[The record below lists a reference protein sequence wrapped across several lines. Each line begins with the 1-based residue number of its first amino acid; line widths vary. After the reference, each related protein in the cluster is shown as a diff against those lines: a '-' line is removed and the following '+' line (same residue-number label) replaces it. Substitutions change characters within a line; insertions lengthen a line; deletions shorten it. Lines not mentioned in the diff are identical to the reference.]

1 MCFNA
6 TSRRR
11 LESAAPGDPMKLSP
25 LLAVL
30 ATGTLL
36 AQRPPLPGIPVM
48 PVTDHPALAA
58 QPLMQPKPTNKPSTP
73 PAPPEGA
80 TPEPTPIDPDT
91 FGPQIAGKGLAD
103 AIANALALPWHT
115 KLATAQAE
123 AATTGK
129 PILWL
134 QALGTLD
141 GRASSALQSLR
152 GTTFGNAHVLAE
164 LREHFVV
171 GRADLERAPH
181 VGLSLG
187 YEADQ
192 TAMGTTNG
200 AGGRN
205 VQILVLAADGTLV
218 HALPGYWHAL
228 DLLPELDLAR
238 QLHSLYGSTAHTR
251 EQKEAMARVL
261 QKGFARNAHSG
272 LQNRTRWRDVDAAI
286 ERERGRAEP
295 RDTCQVDAKG
305 KPVVDAKGILQLK
318 PLLQVVHE
326 RLAARPFV
334 ALASFDMEAFVD
346 YGTPL
351 HDDNAAVEA
360 GQPFPGAVQNQQR
373 RERERKAG
381 KKP

>member
-1 MCFNA
+1 
-6 TSRRR
+6 
-11 LESAAPGDPMKLSP
+11 MKLP
-25 LLAVL
+25 TLLAVL

-58 QPLMQPKPTNKPSTP
+58 QPLMQPKPDKPGHP
-73 PAPPEGA
+73 PAPPSGD
-80 TPEPTPIDPDT
+80 TPAPAPIDPDT
-91 FGPQIAGKGLAD
+91 TGPQLTGKDLAD
-103 AIANALALPWHT
+103 AVGKALALPWHT

-152 GTTFGNAHVLAE
+152 GTTLGNDLVVAA

-171 GRADLERAPH
+171 GRADLERVPH

-187 YEADQ
+187 YDPDQ

-228 DLLPELDLAR
+228 DLMPELDLAR
-238 QLHSLYGSTAHTR
+238 QLHGLYGSATHTR
-251 EQKEAMARVL
+251 EQKEVMARVL

-272 LQNRTRWRDVDAAI
+272 TTNRTRWRDVDAAT
-286 ERERGRAEP
+286 ERERARSEL
-295 RDTCQVDAKG
+295 RDTLQLDARG

-334 ALASFDMEAFVD
+334 AFASFDMEAFVD

-351 HDDNAAVEA
+351 HDDNAAVDS
-360 GQPFPGAVQNQQR
+360 GLSFPGAVQNQLR
-373 RERERKAG
+373 RERERRAA